1 MTKVNSLHIDTT
13 MVDVVSLPG
22 LSAAIEPETARFY
35 KVVSLELPEYPGLLL
50 AAGADIDEQTCARL
64 RFILRREFLVC
75 RVDALTYTELAGKI
89 WPDSDAR
96 LFSSHSTDVFKA
108 KVVREVSIENSEGRN
123 GLVMLQDSGQAS
135 LSVVEIVDD
144 IFSRAIRLGASDIH
158 IEPGENDVKVRF
170 RLDGVL
176 QNVLTLP
183 QERLKEVVSRI
194 KILAKMD
201 IAEKRRPQDGR
212 ILVEGKRKTV
222 DVRVSSMP
230 TAAGEKIVLRL
241 LDKSAQPLDLLSLGM
256 AGNNYDMFRAAIRK
270 PSGMIL
276 VTGPTG
282 SGKTTTLYAA
292 LKEIHSSEINIS
304 TVEDPVEYR
313 MEGINQTQ
321 YNPDI
326 QYTFAEAVKTFLRQD
341 PDVIM
346 IGEIR
351 DPETAKY
358 AIQASQTGHLVFSTL
373 HTNDAPGAVVRMLE
387 MGMEPYLVASTLQLV
402 IAQRLVRTTCRKCG
416 DFRPPNKQENEYL
429 KRTGAAV
436 ERVYFGKGCKECL
449 NTGFKGRTGVYE
461 IMQVTP
467 ELQDLIA
474 MKIPTQKI
482 REKAIE
488 QGMKMLVREAV
499 GLVAEG
505 KTTVE
510 EVESSIG

>member
-1 MTKVNSLHIDTT
+1 MWSEN
-13 MVDVVSLPG
+13 
-22 LSAAIEPETARFY
+22 
-35 KVVSLELPEYPGLLL
+35 
-50 AAGADIDEQTCARL
+50 ADGFFTSQSGGD
-64 RFILRREFLVC
+64 
-75 RVDALTYTELAGKI
+75 
-89 WPDSDAR
+89 
-96 LFSSHSTDVFKA
+96 FKA
-108 KVVREVSIENSEGRN
+108 KVIRDASSVDKENNKNIFSLHESSQPVVSII
-123 GLVMLQDSGQAS
+123 
-135 LSVVEIVDD
+135 EIVDD
-144 IFSRAIRLGASDIH
+144 IFSKAIHLAASDIH
-158 IEPGENDVKVRF
+158 LEPGESDVKVRF

-176 QNVLTLP
+176 QPVMTIPKQRQN
-183 QERLKEVVSRI
+183 EVVSRI
-194 KILAKMD
+194 KILARMD

-212 ILVEGKRKTV
+212 ILVEGKSKAV

-230 TAAGEKIVLRL
+230 TATGEKIVLRL
-241 LDKSAQPLDLLSLGM
+241 LDKSSQPLDLVALGM
-256 AGNNYDMFRAAIRK
+256 TGNNYDIFCRAIRK

-292 LKEIHSSEINIS
+292 LKEIHSPEINIS

-313 MEGINQTQ
+313 MAGINQTQ

-326 QYTFAEAVKTFLRQD
+326 GYTFAEAVKTFLRQD

-346 IGEIR
+346 VGEIR

-402 IAQRLVRTTCRKCG
+402 IAQRLVRTACRQCG
-416 DFRPPNKQENEYL
+416 DFRSPNKRENEYL
-429 KRTGAAV
+429 KRTGNKI
-436 ERVYFGKGCKECL
+436 EKVYFGKGCRECL
-449 NTGFKGRTGVYE
+449 NTGYKGRMGIYE

-467 ELQDLIA
+467 ELQDMIA
-474 MKIPTQKI
+474 LKTPTQKI

-488 QGMKMLVREAV
+488 QGMQTLLQEAILLVD
-499 GLVAEG
+499 GG

-510 EVESSIG
+510 EIESSIG

>member
-1 MTKVNSLHIDTT
+1 MYLPYINSTGFDLST
-13 MVDVVSLPG
+13 VVVLP
-22 LSAAIEPETARFY
+22 AALDSEAAQSYR
-35 KVVSLELPEYPGLLL
+35 VVPVEIRDYPGMMLVTDSDFSEEQYRTVRFLLKKEFVL
-50 AAGADIDEQTCARL
+50 CKIDSRL
-64 RFILRREFLVC
+64 FNAFAEK
-75 RVDALTYTELAGKI
+75 T
-89 WPDSDAR
+89 WPDAKESFYSTRKSD
-96 LFSSHSTDVFKA
+96 DFKA
-108 KVVREVSIENSEGRN
+108 KVILDVSAKRGDEIKNDFS
-123 GLVMLQDSGQAS
+123 VQKQSQPAAS
-135 LSVVEIVDD
+135 VIEIVDD
-144 IFSRAIRLGASDIH
+144 LFSKAIRVGASDIH
-158 IEPGENDVKVRF
+158 LEPGESDVKVRF

-176 QNVLTLP
+176 QQVLTIP
-183 QERLKEVVSRI
+183 KARQNEVVSRI
-194 KILAKMD
+194 KILARMD

-212 ILVEGKRKTV
+212 ICVEGKTKTV

-241 LDKSAQPLDLLSLGM
+241 LDKTAQPLDLKMLGLQ
-256 AGNNYDMFRAAIRK
+256 GEKYDIFRSAIRK
-270 PSGMIL
+270 PNGMIL

-304 TVEDPVEYR
+304 TVEDPVEYQLA
-313 MEGINQTQ
+313 GINQTQ

-402 IAQRLVRTTCRKCG
+402 IAQRLLRTTCKQCG
-416 DFRPPNKQENEYL
+416 GFRPLTEREMFYL
-429 KRTGAAV
+429 KRTGLKIEKV
-436 ERVYFGKGCKECL
+436 FGGKGCKECL
-449 NTGFKGRTGVYE
+449 DTGYKGRVGIYE
-461 IMQVTP
+461 IMLVTP
-467 ELQDLIA
+467 ELQEMISLKTA
-474 MKIPTQKI
+474 TQKI

-488 QGMKMLVREAV
+488 QGMKTLFQEAILLVDGGR
-499 GLVAEG
+499 
-505 KTTVE
+505 TTLE